1 MLPASHT
8 GGSGRRG
15 GGVNQMEPTRFQ
27 VKVYAKSGDIDL
39 DKLVPVFH
47 EWIRIKKIPDEL
59 LIDVADYA
67 HVPQGPGV
75 VLIGH
80 QSDYYLDVADDR
92 PGLLYSRKRG
102 FDGDFE
108 AGIED
113 AFRRAL
119 RACQMLEAESG
130 LQFEFETSEVLFR
143 VQDRLRAPNEDSTYE
158 AYEPALKKTTSTFFG
173 NSASFERVGGPR
185 EAFAV
190 RISTGSSGSVGEA
203 LARA

>member
-1 MLPASHT
+1 M
-8 GGSGRRG
+8 
-15 GGVNQMEPTRFQ
+15 QPTKFQ
-27 VKVYAKSGDIDL
+27 VKLYTSSGEIVL
-39 DKLVPVFH
+39 DKLIPVFH
-47 EWIRIKKIPDEL
+47 TWIREKKIADEL

-102 FDGDFE
+102 FEGSFE

-119 RACQMLEAESG
+119 GACQLLEAEPD
-130 LQFEFETSEVLFR
+130 LDLAFETGEVLFR
-143 VQDRLRAPNEDSTYE
+143 VQDRLHAPNEDATYE
-158 AYEPALKKTTSTFFG
+158 VYEGPLTEIANAFFG
-173 NSASFERVGGPR
+173 GPVSVERVASPR
-185 EAFAV
+185 EPFSV
-190 RISTGSSGSVGEA
+190 RIQTGATGSVGDA
-203 LARA
+203 LARH

>member
-1 MLPASHT
+1 
-8 GGSGRRG
+8 
-15 GGVNQMEPTRFQ
+15 MEPTKFQ
-27 VKVYAKSGDIDL
+27 VKVYTKSGEIEL
-39 DKLVPVFH
+39 EKLVPVFH
-47 EWIRIKKIPDEL
+47 EWIREKKIPDEL

-102 FDGDFE
+102 FDGAFE
-108 AGIED
+108 AGIDD

-119 RACQMLEAESG
+119 RACELLEQETG
-130 LQFEFETSEVLFR
+130 LGFEFATDEVLFR
-143 VQDRLRAPNEDSTYE
+143 VQDRLHAPNEDATYD
-158 AYEPALKKTTSTFFG
+158 AYRPALEQTTSALFG
-173 NSASFERVGGPR
+173 SSASFERLGGPR
-185 EAFAV
+185 EPFAV
-190 RISTGSSGSVGEA
+190 RISTGSEGSVSDA